1 MQIAKRLD
9 ATPTEQHQIQQQHV
23 GSELGHA
30 PNRSLGVGGLA
41 DDVARERNA
50 QAAEEARLS
59 HLTARQRLGLS
70 IAKVSQADTD
80 EIVRQLVQRAKA
92 GEDKTIHAY
101 ARLLDQSF
109 GRSGTEPVA
118 DPRPVGERTWEEWS

>member
-1 MQIAKRLD
+1 MFC
-9 ATPTEQHQIQQQHV
+9 V
-23 GSELGHA
+23 
-30 PNRSLGVGGLA
+30 RS
-41 DDVARERNA
+41 
-50 QAAEEARLS
+50 
-59 HLTARQRLGLS
+59 S

-118 DPRPVGERTWEEWS
+118 DPRPVVESIGSAAYSLLPPPPPGAAP

>member
-1 MQIAKRLD
+1 MTVSAAAASEGIA
-9 ATPTEQHQIQQQHV
+9 
-23 GSELGHA
+23 GHA

-80 EIVRQLVQRAKA
+80 EIVRQLVARAKG
-92 GEDKTIHAY
+92 GEDKAIHAY
-101 ARLLDQSF
+101 ARLLTEAF
-109 GRSGTEPVA
+109 GRSGTEAPV
-118 DPRPVGERTWEEWS
+118 DPRPAAERPWEEWSEAERATYR